1 MNIMQNTFDI
11 TFCALELNI
20 DKATIETMLSEVR
33 NVNQEHWYWDSFRG
47 CSILPLINGN
57 GTTGAPN
64 GILRSKGDMT
74 YTEASYECSTTVN
87 TIENKVFDFMDIRTR
102 VSVLKT
108 QSNKGL
114 NIHIDTGKKTLET
127 RQHKFR
133 IVLSGEIDKLFFL
146 DSNNQKQYVP
156 NDYNCYVLDGTHPH
170 SIDPGNEEKITICF
184 GTPWTGNYTNT
195 YYNLVNSSPYKIKY
209 DKPPI
214 LDEWVP

>member
-1 MNIMQNTFDI
+1 MKTDI

-20 DKATIETMLSEVR
+20 DQKAIDVMLSEVR
-33 NVNQEHWYWDSFRG
+33 SVEQEHWYWDSFRG

-64 GILRSKGDMT
+64 GVSRAKGNMT
-74 YTEASYECSTTVN
+74 CTEASYKCPTTIEI
-87 TIENKVFDFMDIRTR
+87 IENKVFSFMDLRTR

-108 QSNKGL
+108 QANKGL
-114 NIHIDTGKKTLET
+114 NVHVDSGRKSLDT

-133 IVLSGEIDKLFFL
+133 IVLSGEIDKLYFL

-170 SIDPGNEEKITICF
+170 SIDPGTEEKITICF
-184 GTPWTGNYTNT
+184 GTPWTGNHTDA
-195 YYNLVNSSPYKIKY
+195 YYNLIKNSPYKIKY
-209 DKPPI
+209 DKPML
-214 LDEWVP
+214 LDEWLMSG